1 MAIQCNVAIATY
13 LDHLRIERGLS
24 ANSISSYSRDLDK
37 YQSLLSEKGL
47 SYDKVTESDIS
58 TFIGELSIQGLSP
71 SSINRFLSTL
81 KGFYKYCELE
91 YQVANPMVDI
101 NQFKLARKLPKAL
114 SVDEVS
120 RLIESTINP
129 ADPTML
135 RDRAILEILYG
146 TGARVAELIGLDIND
161 ISKDDFDGEEI
172 TIIKL
177 RGKGSKERLVPI
189 GRYALEALDNYLVRL
204 RPALLAK
211 NSHNERALFLNARGT
226 RLSRQST
233 WTTVLKAA
241 EAVGLDINDISK
253 DNFEGEE
260 ITIIKLRG
268 KGSKERLVPIGR
280 YALEALDNYLVR
292 LRPAL
297 QAKNSQNERALF
309 LNTRGT
315 RLSRQSA
322 WTTVLKAAE
331 AVGLAGRVSPHVFR
345 HSYATHLLD
354 GGADI
359 RVVQELLGHASVT
372 TTQIYTLVTIDKVRE
387 SYSLAH
393 PRSK

>member
-24 ANSISSYSRDLDK
+24 ANSISSYARDLDK

-47 SYDKVTESDIS
+47 SYEKVTESDIS

-81 KGFYKYCELE
+81 KGFYKYCALE

-114 SVDEVS
+114 SVNEVS
-120 RLIESTINP
+120 RLIESTNNP

-146 TGARVAELIGLDIND
+146 TGARVAELVGLDIND

-189 GRYALEALDNYLVRL
+189 GRYALEALENYLVRL

-211 NSHNERALFLNARGT
+211 NSQNERALFLNA
-226 RLSRQST
+226 
-233 WTTVLKAA
+233 
-241 EAVGLDINDISK
+241 
-253 DNFEGEE
+253 
-260 ITIIKLRG
+260 
-268 KGSKERLVPIGR
+268 
-280 YALEALDNYLVR
+280 
-292 LRPAL
+292 
-297 QAKNSQNERALF
+297 
-309 LNTRGT
+309 RGT